1 MDQIKKKNSP
11 KKKHKFFPLPYIL
24 VLDIK
29 KKYILNTCLSL
40 KFNPQNSNSYK

>member
-1 MDQIKKKNSP
+1 MDQIKKKNSQ

-29 KKYILNTCLSL
+29 KKKTKYLSKSQIQSPKL
-40 KFNPQNSNSYK
+40 